1 MSQSTS
7 NIRIVPLPESHDVL
21 TEICRQGAREM
32 LARAIEAEVANW
44 IDEHAHLCDEAGRR
58 QVVRNGSHPERT
70 LLTGLG
76 PIAVKQPRVQ
86 DRRPPGQRETFSP
99 AILPPY
105 LRRTKNID
113 EAIPW
118 LYLKGI
124 STGDFPE
131 ALQGLFGVEAK
142 GLSEAKRGRI

>member
-1 MSQSTS
+1 MKYHPTNLADEAKEYATVSQSTS

-76 PIAVKQPRVQ
+76 QI
-86 DRRPPGQRETFSP
+86 
-99 AILPPY
+99 
-105 LRRTKNID
+105 
-113 EAIPW
+113 
-118 LYLKGI
+118 
-124 STGDFPE
+124 
-131 ALQGLFGVEAK
+131 
-142 GLSEAKRGRI
+142 GRAHV